1 LNEFPRIPGWIDT
14 DVQDRQFNRF
24 ADLVERVPV
33 YVATI
38 PWGPPFRADTGA
50 QLLDKL
56 EWADYK

>member
-1 LNEFPRIPGWIDT
+1 MSRTGSS
-14 DVQDRQFNRF
+14 NRF